1 MIRKFLITLACLYGS
16 WLTASELWLEPQKFI
31 LQRGESLRLNFREGE
46 GYLGE
51 NWMGKRQDVEKLTLY
66 YNGIKD
72 DLEDLIP
79 EEEAGDSLI
88 LQFFDEGT
96 GMICYLSD
104 SQYVRK
110 DDRTDSLVPL
120 KAQHCVK
127 TIFQVGKHHDATYK
141 VQANMPME
149 LVPLNHP
156 YEIKKGQALKIRVLM
171 NQLPL
176 TGHKVEVWHK
186 LSGKVTRAEYTS
198 DLQGDI
204 HFIPSLKGR
213 YLAYATGSMPA
224 DSLNSAPVKQYT
236 SSLSWGY

>member
-1 MIRKFLITLACLYGS
+1 MIRRFLIVLACLYGS

-46 GYLGE
+46 GFQGE

-104 SQYVRK
+104 SQYVHNHA
-110 DDRTDSLVPL
+110 RTDSLVPL

-127 TIFQVGKHHDATYK
+127 TIFQVGKHFDATYK

-156 YEIKKGQALKIRVLM
+156 YEIKKGQALKIRILM

-176 TGHKVEVWHK
+176 TDHKLEIWHK
-186 LSGKVTRAEYTS
+186 LNGKVTKTEYTS
-198 DLQGDI
+198 DPHGDI

-213 YLAYATGSMPA
+213 YLAHSTGSLPEDTVKGAPA
-224 DSLNSAPVKQYT
+224 TQFT